1 MQWQQRREEEEEERG
16 KAYLVWKELAAWLV
30 AHGVTEG
37 GEIGG
42 WCWLQLEE
50 EEAEA
55 CKEEGKLVVGAV
67 GIIIHP
73 YL

>member
-1 MQWQQRREEEEEERG
+1 
-16 KAYLVWKELAAWLV
+16 
-30 AHGVTEG
+30 
-37 GEIGG
+37 
-42 WCWLQLEE
+42 LQLEE

-55 CKEEGKLVVGAV
+55 CKGEGKLSVGAV

>member
-1 MQWQQRREEEEEERG
+1 
-16 KAYLVWKELAAWLV
+16 
-30 AHGVTEG
+30 
-37 GEIGG
+37 
-42 WCWLQLEE
+42 LQLEE